1 VRSRKNDDG
10 TFLGFEPLTLVPID
24 LDGIIPEEMQ
34 PRDIEL
40 LNNYHAL
47 VRKKLMPFM
56 QGEDIA
62 MLNEATKAIG

>member
-1 VRSRKNDDG
+1 
-10 TFLGFEPLTLVPID
+10 
-24 LDGIIPEEMQ
+24 MQ